1 MKKST
6 GEFKGEM
13 FVAQWVI
20 PVADTGLGGRITRP
34 IEGNLYWTFRVCIPL
49 CVGFQFPE
57 VALPLKDSS
66 FVHPTIHGHCV
77 SFQAQ

>member
-1 MKKST
+1 
-6 GEFKGEM
+6 
-13 FVAQWVI
+13 
-20 PVADTGLGGRITRP
+20 
-34 IEGNLYWTFRVCIPL
+34 VCVPL

-57 VALPLKDSS
+57 VALPLKDST

>member
-20 PVADTGLGGRITRP
+20 PVADTGLGG
-34 IEGNLYWTFRVCIPL
+34 GGGGGGSLD
-49 CVGFQFPE
+49 Q
-57 VALPLKDSS
+57 
-66 FVHPTIHGHCV
+66 
-77 SFQAQ
+77 